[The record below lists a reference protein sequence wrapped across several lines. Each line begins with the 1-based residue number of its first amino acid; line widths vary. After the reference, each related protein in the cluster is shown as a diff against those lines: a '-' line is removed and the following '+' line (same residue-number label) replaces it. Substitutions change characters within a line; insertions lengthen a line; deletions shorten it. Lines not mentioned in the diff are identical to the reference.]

1 MAKRKKAEAVLET
14 TSAQEV
20 QQSKVL
26 LMNNGKQYSITSET
40 GKYYICGDVRFRKM
54 NKSIKRVI
62 ENAELT
68 D

>member
-1 MAKRKKAEAVLET
+1 MAKRKKTEAMLET
-14 TSAQEV
+14 ASKKEV
-20 QQSKVL
+20 QQGKVL

-54 NKSIKRVI
+54 NKSIQKVMD
-62 ENAELT
+62 NAESF